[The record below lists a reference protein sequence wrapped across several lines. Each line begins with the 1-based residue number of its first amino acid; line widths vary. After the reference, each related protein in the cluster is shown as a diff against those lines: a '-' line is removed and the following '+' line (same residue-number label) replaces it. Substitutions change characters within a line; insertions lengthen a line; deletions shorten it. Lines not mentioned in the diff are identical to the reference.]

1 MTGGMEGVNARV
13 RIAYGRDGEKRLV
26 TPNLVDI

>member
-1 MTGGMEGVNARV
+1 MTGGMEGVKNRMKIV
-13 RIAYGRDGEKRLV
+13 YGSDKEKRLV